1 MDLYWTVMEL
11 AVVGAA
17 FDAVAV
23 CAVPFDHPW
32 VGAVTPWGVGSFD
45 DFFGGFFECC
55 GESFRGK
62 NPPGW

>member
-1 MDLYWTVMEL
+1 MEL

-23 CAVPFDHPW
+23 RAVPFDHPW
-32 VGAVTPWGVGSFD
+32 VGAVTPWWVGSFD
-45 DFFGGFFECC
+45 DFFGGFFERY
-55 GESFRGK
+55 GKSFRGK